1 MLLARRTFG
10 AGLIAAAT
18 LVWFG
23 AERPRILVSAEGDAV
38 AVMTEAGRVPSK
50 PRGGGFAT
58 ANWLESD
65 GDAADQ
71 ATAATRALW
80 SGPNTDRRAT
90 LALPQGALSLRHL
103 SGKAAAGVTDLECDG
118 PTVVVADKPLH
129 VVRHDPDCLVL
140 DATRLRRT
148 GAVAIDLAG
157 GRPG

>member
-1 MLLARRTFG
+1 M
-10 AGLIAAAT
+10 
-18 LVWFG
+18 
-23 AERPRILVSAEGDAV
+23 
-38 AVMTEAGRVPSK
+38 
-50 PRGGGFAT
+50 
-58 ANWLESD
+58 
-65 GDAADQ
+65 
-71 ATAATRALW
+71 W

-157 GRPG
+157 GRPRLTTDRGPGQGRIWQ